1 MTRLLKRRRRRLV
14 LQGKIPHLCNKSC
27 ILNYLFSMRVMCR
40 INTIAPLADIVGY
53 IPPAAAAA
61 RAAAVDAIMA
71 APPMSI
77 SQVVPVVTR
86 RCGLL
91 DPHPP
96 TSTPLLATSSI
107 LIEDD

>member
-1 MTRLLKRRRRRLV
+1 MISLM
-14 LQGKIPHLCNKSC
+14 PHK
-27 ILNYLFSMRVMCR
+27 
-40 INTIAPLADIVGY
+40 AGY

-61 RAAAVDAIMA
+61 RAAAVDAMMA

-107 LIEDD
+107 FVGDD